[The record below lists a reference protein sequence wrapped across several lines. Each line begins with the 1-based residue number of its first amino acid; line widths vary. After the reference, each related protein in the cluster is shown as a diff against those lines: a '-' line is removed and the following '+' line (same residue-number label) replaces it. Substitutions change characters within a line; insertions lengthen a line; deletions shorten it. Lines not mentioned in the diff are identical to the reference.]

1 MSRYTDVG
9 GDIWEDVD
17 EGHVRAVTIDGREID
32 FAEPVERDHV
42 VAKWG
47 PLVYLDGGPLSRTDH
62 EEPAGPPFLALPT
75 VSDVMSRAAIYQSAH
90 ALVTGLKW
98 EDGEAPSVY
107 DVLQVAKWLGEE
119 DA

>member
-47 PLVYLDGGPLSRTDH
+47 PLVYLDGGPVSRVD
-62 EEPAGPPFLALPT
+62 EEPAEVPFLDLPT
-75 VSDVMSRAAIYQSAH
+75 VSDVMSRAAVYQAAH
-90 ALVTGLKW
+90 DLVTGLKW
-98 EDGEAPSVY
+98 ADDQAPSVY
-107 DVLQVAKWLGEE
+107 DVLQVAKWLGESE
-119 DA
+119 